1 MFCNG
6 EKWRILMSFYCQVMV
21 FAGAELYRGGADHTF
36 GLSGVPRCHLE
47 LLVTGGSSQ
56 STP

>member
-1 MFCNG
+1 
-6 EKWRILMSFYCQVMV
+6 MSFYCQVMV